1 MVFLSVIGSVGGL
14 ISTWDPD
21 FFSVFDKIINRR
33 FIALVGTLQD
43 GNHSFGFINVYGP
56 STDSEKKEFFEELSK
71 VCNPPSLSFLKFNVD
86 GTCSHEGKCGVGG
99 VLRDAKGSILMEFSL
114 SIGVGSALLADIL
127 AIKLAVEHF
136 VNSPWV
142 NRSRLI
148 VESDSKVVVDWVSN
162 PSLLS
167 PFFLKFVQGISSFFT
182 DGRCSIR
189 HIQRVQNVSADIL
202 AKVGID

>member
-71 VCNPPSLSFLKFNVD
+71 VIARFHIV
-86 GTCSHEGKCGVGG
+86 
-99 VLRDAKGSILMEFSL
+99 
-114 SIGVGSALLADIL
+114 
-127 AIKLAVEHF
+127 
-136 VNSPWV
+136 W
-142 NRSRLI
+142 
-148 VESDSKVVVDWVSN
+148 VESRAFNAYLN
-162 PSLLS
+162 PKEKLGFSYNS
-167 PFFLKFVQGISSFFT
+167 FSMCIFKEFVQNM
-182 DGRCSIR
+182 
-189 HIQRVQNVSADIL
+189 QN
-202 AKVGID
+202 IDLPLCGGPLPGATIVTL

>member
-1 MVFLSVIGSVGGL
+1 MLSSFHSSGLGRDWFQWVGSSDG
-14 ISTWDPD
+14 IY
-21 FFSVFDKIINRR
+21 
-33 FIALVGTLQD
+33 FIKTMKSL
-43 GNHSFGFINVYGP
+43 
-56 STDSEKKEFFEELSK
+56 LSLA
-71 VCNPPSLSFLKFNVD
+71 PPRN
-86 GTCSHEGKCGVGG
+86 HEGKCGVGG